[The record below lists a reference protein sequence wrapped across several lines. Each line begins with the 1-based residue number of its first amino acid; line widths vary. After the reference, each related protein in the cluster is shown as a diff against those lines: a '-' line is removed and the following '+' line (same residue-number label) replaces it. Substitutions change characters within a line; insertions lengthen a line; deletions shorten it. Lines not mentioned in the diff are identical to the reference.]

1 MTVIQ
6 MPQTIE
12 PALSPIDPAELRR
25 CLGSF
30 VTGVTVITVLDEQGH
45 PIGMTANSFNSVSLD
60 PPLIV
65 WSLRLQASAFNTYCN
80 AKRFVVNILAEDQ
93 VEISNRFTRPGS
105 DRFDGLAWTQGL
117 GGVPL
122 LEGCAAYL
130 ECSTEQTFPGGD
142 HLMFLGRVERI
153 ESAARR
159 PLAYGSGKYMVVHP
173 YDNVA
178 SKEMGSGHVAT
189 LNAIHLARPCLED
202 LSRETDKTV
211 GLGVWGNCGPTLIW
225 WVEAKKPLDVRLR
238 CGMVLPL
245 LGSATGK
252 VFAAFSSRS
261 ITQPYLDAEIDA
273 SHRNDMTEFVDQSQ
287 IEQYL
292 SQIRVNKIAD
302 VQNAILAEINEKGV
316 NAYSVPVFDVNGQIV
331 LALTM
336 MGAADSLAKDDPVLQ
351 SLKDAA
357 QRLSARLGWKS

>member
-1 MTVIQ
+1 VTFFHRSGFVSSYWIFSCVFF
-6 MPQTIE
+6 
-12 PALSPIDPAELRR
+12 LLR
-25 CLGSF
+25 
-30 VTGVTVITVLDEQGH
+30 I
-45 PIGMTANSFNSVSLD
+45 
-60 PPLIV
+60 
-65 WSLRLQASAFNTYCN
+65 
-80 AKRFVVNILAEDQ
+80 
-93 VEISNRFTRPGS
+93 GS
-105 DRFDGLAWTQGL
+105 DSGSGFARSGSGRFARFARFARSGLDRFEGVAWTQGL

-142 HLMFLGRVERI
+142 HLMFLGRVERVV
-153 ESAARR
+153 SAARR

-173 YDNVA
+173 YDNLA

-261 ITQPYLDAEIDA
+261 ITQPYLDAEIEA
-273 SHRNDMTEFVDQSQ
+273 SHINDSSEFVNHFQVD
-287 IEQYL
+287 QYL

-302 VQNAILAEINEKGV
+302 VQNAILPGINEKGV
-316 NAYSVPVFDVNGQIV
+316 NGYSVPVFDASGEIV

-336 MGAADSLAKDDPVLQ
+336 MGEADSLVKNDPVLQ